1 MKYLQDIISQK
12 GKVLE
17 NDILKVDCFLNH
29 QIDTKIMDEIGKEF
43 SNIFKDIKP
52 TKILTVETSGVAIA
66 QATAIHMGY
75 LPVVFAKKQ
84 NHLNMDDSCFM
95 CEERSYTEATKRI
108 VKVAKEYLNE
118 NDQVLIIDDF
128 LANGEAL
135 NSLLNICN
143 QANAKVL
150 GIGVVVA
157 KMYQPGYERIKKMHN
172 NLHILAKIKSLSEDG
187 QIEFED

>member
-1 MKYLQDIISQK
+1 MKYLQDIIRQK

-17 NDILKVDCFLNH
+17 NDILKVDSFLNH

-52 TKILTVETSGVAIA
+52 NKILTVETSGVAIA
-66 QATAIHMGY
+66 QATAMHMGY

-84 NHLNMDDSCFM
+84 NHLNMDDKCFSCK
-95 CEERSYTEATKRI
+95 ERSYTEATERI
-108 VKVAKEYLNE
+108 VKVAKEYISE
-118 NDQVLIIDDF
+118 NDEILIIDDF

-150 GIGVVVA
+150 GIGIVVA
-157 KMYQPGYERIKKMHN
+157 KMYQPGYQRIIKMHP

>member
-1 MKYLQDIISQK
+1 MKYLQDIISKK

-29 QIDTKIMDEIGKEF
+29 QIDTKIMDEIRKEF

-75 LPVVFAKKQ
+75 LPVVFANKQ

-95 CEERSYTEATKRI
+95 CEERSYTEATKCI

-150 GIGVVVA
+150 GIGIVEPRCINQNMNEL
-157 KMYQPGYERIKKMHN
+157 KRCTITYI
-172 NLHILAKIKSLSEDG
+172 S
-187 QIEFED
+187 